1 MAVPHAK
8 PPLDK
13 KAQAVTAGDET
24 RSRIACTT
32 LDKNAA
38 LQRLA
43 DWPMGKVLDR
53 ALHRRSMPCSAT
65 GAFESR
71 SNVPILLQP
80 SPYSLRKTGF
90 R

>member
-8 PPLDK
+8 PPLDR
-13 KAQAVTAGDET
+13 KAQATTAGDGI
-24 RSRIACTT
+24 RSRIVCTT
-32 LDKNAA
+32 LDKSAA
-38 LQRLA
+38 LQRL
-43 DWPMGKVLDR
+43 DNWPMEKILAR
-53 ALHRRSMPCSAT
+53 ALRRRSMPCSAT

-80 SPYSLRKTGF
+80 SPNGLRKTGF